1 MAQAKQGDKV
11 RIDYT
16 GTLND
21 GSVFDSTLEEDEE
34 CSSEECGDDCDCSSD
49 ECDDEGC
56 GCGDHESGPME
67 LTIGS
72 GDFFPEI
79 EEAIIGM
86 TPGEKKT
93 LVIPVDD
100 AFGEYDE
107 ERVFTV
113 SRKDL
118 PDDLNPE
125 VGDQL
130 GLADEN
136 DETIGVTVMEV
147 TEESITFDANH
158 PLAGEDLTFAIEL
171 IEIL

>member
-11 RIDYT
+11 KIDYT
-16 GTLND
+16 GTLED
-21 GSVFDSTLEEDEE
+21 GTVFDSTLEGEE
-34 CSSEECGDDCDCSSD
+34 CNPDECETDD
-49 ECDDEGC
+49 CDDEGC
-56 GCGDHESGPME
+56 GCGGHETGPMA
-67 LTIGS
+67 LTIGA
-72 GDFFPEI
+72 GDFFPQV
-79 EEAIIGM
+79 EEALIGM
-86 TPGEKKT
+86 SPGEKKT
-93 LVIPVDD
+93 VVIPGDD

-136 DETIGVTVMEV
+136 DETIGVTVMDV

-158 PLAGEDLTFAIEL
+158 PLAGEDLTFELEL

>member
-16 GTLND
+16 GTLED
-21 GSVFDSTLEEDEE
+21 GSVFDSTLEGDDECDSEECEADDCNDEE
-34 CSSEECGDDCDCSSD
+34 C
-49 ECDDEGC
+49 GC
-56 GCGDHESGPME
+56 GGHESGPME
-67 LTIGS
+67 LTIGAA
-72 GDFFPEI
+72 DFFPQI
-79 EEAIIGM
+79 EEALIGM
-86 TPGEKKT
+86 SPGEKKT

-147 TEESITFDANH
+147 SEDSITFDANH
-158 PLAGEDLTFAIEL
+158 PLAGEDLTFEFEL

>member
-1 MAQAKQGDKV
+1 MA
-11 RIDYT
+11 
-16 GTLND
+16 
-21 GSVFDSTLEEDEE
+21 
-34 CSSEECGDDCDCSSD
+34 
-49 ECDDEGC
+49 
-56 GCGDHESGPME
+56 
-67 LTIGS
+67 LTIGA
-72 GDFFPEI
+72 GDFFPQV
-79 EEAIIGM
+79 EEALIGM
-86 TPGEKKT
+86 SPGEKKT
-93 LVIPVDD
+93 VVIPVDD

-136 DETIGVTVMEV
+136 DETIGVTVMDV
-147 TEESITFDANH
+147 TDDSITFDANH
-158 PLAGEDLTFAIEL
+158 PLAGEDLTFELEL